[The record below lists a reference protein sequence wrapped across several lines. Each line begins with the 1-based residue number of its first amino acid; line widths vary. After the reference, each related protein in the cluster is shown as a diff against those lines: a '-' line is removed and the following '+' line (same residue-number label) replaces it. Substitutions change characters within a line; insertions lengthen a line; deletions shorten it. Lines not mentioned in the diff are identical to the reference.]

1 MTSEPLGQR
10 ITNAVLPHWHVVR
23 LLPAVSPALTAGVA
37 IGIALAA
44 ALPVASTI
52 AGGALVG
59 LIPAAVAA
67 GPDSPETQA
76 AFTTLALVGALFIA
90 ARAVAMLRATVAR
103 LLGKRLDERLRERVM
118 LALNRPVGIA
128 HLEDPAQRDQ
138 IERAQGVMSGITA
151 GSTIGALA
159 NQASL
164 WLESAGSAIVLAQ
177 FSPPLAAMFFVVRTV
192 SAHYLRVEYVRSIV
206 TRKDVLKHRRRA
218 DYLRDLALVPG
229 AGKEVRLWGML
240 DWLSDSF
247 AGEMDRLIGPMA
259 LDRRRGDLVH
269 GAASI
274 AGQLATFFGVA
285 AVVLAAIRGELNLT
299 QLATYLGALNG
310 VGAVAAWGD
319 MWQLAQGTAAV
330 PAVRDLERAAAA
342 AERTETLSG
351 ATSPTGMPRE
361 GISLTNV
368 SFRYAGTDADVLKD
382 LDLFIPAGKSLAVVG
397 ANGAGKTT
405 LVKLIARL
413 YDPTAGTISVDGVPL
428 TSLDAR
434 AWQRR
439 VSAVFQ
445 DYMQYHLSARDN
457 VTFGA
462 VERAGDEAA
471 LVDAA
476 RRSGALEVI
485 EKLPQ
490 GWETRLSRQYTGGAD
505 ISGGQWQRLALARA
519 LFAVSGGATVLILDE
534 PTANLDVRAEAALY
548 DRFLDLTRGLTTLV
562 ISHRFSTVRR
572 ADRIVVLD
580 KQPST
585 GAAGAQG
592 VREWGGARV
601 AEEGTHDELMAL
613 GGRYATMF
621 TLQAARFA
629 DDPAA
634 DPATDPAATM
644 VSGGPTHHA

>member
-1 MTSEPLGQR
+1 
-10 ITNAVLPHWHVVR
+10 
-23 LLPAVSPALTAGVA
+23 
-37 IGIALAA
+37 
-44 ALPVASTI
+44 
-52 AGGALVG
+52 
-59 LIPAAVAA
+59 
-67 GPDSPETQA
+67 
-76 AFTTLALVGALFIA
+76 
-90 ARAVAMLRATVAR
+90 ML
-103 LLGKRLDERLRERVM
+103 
-118 LALNRPVGIA
+118 
-128 HLEDPAQRDQ
+128 
-138 IERAQGVMSGITA
+138 
-151 GSTIGALA
+151 
-159 NQASL
+159 
-164 WLESAGSAIVLAQ
+164 
-177 FSPPLAAMFFVVRTV
+177 FVVRAI
-192 SAHYLRVEYVRSIV
+192 SSHYLRVEYVRSIM

-240 DWLSDSF
+240 GWLSDNF

-269 GAASI
+269 GAASV
-274 AGQLATFFGVA
+274 AGQVATFIAVASVALA
-285 AVVLAAIRGELNLT
+285 AVRGELDLT
-299 QLATYLGALNG
+299 LLVTYLGAVNG

-319 MWQLAQGTAAV
+319 MWMLAHGTDAE
-330 PAVRDLERAAAA
+330 PALRDLERAAAA
-342 AERTETLSG
+342 VERSETLG
-351 ATSPTGMPRE
+351 GTTSPTGMPRE
-361 GISLTNV
+361 GIRLQRI
-368 SFRYAGTDADVLKD
+368 SFRYAGSDADVLKD

-413 YDPTAGTISVDGVPL
+413 YDPTAGAISVDGVPL

-471 LVDAA
+471 LLDAA

-485 EKLPQ
+485 EKLPR

-548 DRFLDLTRGLTTLV
+548 DRFLDITRGLTTVV

-580 KQPST
+580 
-585 GAAGAQG
+585 
-592 VREWGGARV
+592 GGAV
-601 AEEGTHDELMAL
+601 SEEGTHEVLMAL

-621 TLQAARFA
+621 TLQASRFN
-629 DDPAA
+629 DDPDAE
-634 DPATDPAATM
+634 PSTDPAASAP
-644 VSGGPTHHA
+644 SGAPTHHA